1 MTSNRILRWSG
12 MAVIAAAALTGSS
25 AYALTTMDAP
35 INSNGARY
43 ASPDADQQIEQ
54 QLNGQGDNQR
64 GFSIQVRPQPQDN
77 DPNAPFNRQ
86 RSFMPMPWL
95 PGQPFPSR

>member
-1 MTSNRILRWSG
+1 MTSGRILRWSG
-12 MAVIAAAALTGSS
+12 ITVIAAAALAASS

-54 QLNGQGDNQR
+54 QLNGQTGDNQR

-77 DPNAPFNRQ
+77 DPNVPFNRK
-86 RSFMPMPWL
+86 RSFMPWL